1 MRKQNMQEV
10 SKEIA
15 LGLWSIGYGEFSH
28 VRVSFFLFFFLEL
41 KGCVARSMKVEKVR
55 GGGGEARALCSGAR
69 ATCAG
74 PVAGSQ
80 RAGSQRREKSQ
91 KRNEGDGKEFS
102 TANPLTWKE

>member
-28 VRVSFFLFFFLEL
+28 VRFSFSFFFFLEL
-41 KGCVARSMKVEKVR
+41 KGCVARSMKVGKVR

-80 RAGSQRREKSQ
+80 RAGSQKREIAK
-91 KRNEGDGKEFS
+91 KGTRA
-102 TANPLTWKE
+102 TAKNFPQLAY